1 MRSQR
6 LTSNQGF
13 TIMEV
18 ALAST
23 VLVLTLV
30 GMMGAIESGSKMLD
44 LSRKQTTAAQIL
56 RSEMDELRISPWA
69 TVSGYLSGHT
79 NAQSSV
85 TIDSNFSTPAQGFT
99 CQRAV
104 TQLQHDS
111 GSNPTLVQVTFTVQW
126 TGVTGKTYTRSS
138 STYVAKDGLSLTYQR
153 S

>member
-1 MRSQR
+1 MRSHP
-6 LTSNQGF
+6 LTTNKGF

-56 RSEMDELRISPWA
+56 RSEMDELRATKWA
-69 TVSGYLSGHT
+69 TVSGYLNGNT
-79 NAQSSV
+79 TAQSTVS
-85 TIDSNFSTPAQGFT
+85 IDPNFSTPAQGFT
-99 CQRAV
+99 CQRTI
-104 TQLQHDS
+104 TQLQQDS
-111 GSNPTLVQVTFTVQW
+111 SYNPVLVQVTFTVQW
-126 TGVTGKTYTRSS
+126 TGVTGKTYARSN